1 MAHGQPEIE
10 ALKQQERTAPLRR
23 RRKIVF
29 GVGCL
34 LGIVVVGAATIVTML
49 ERLETR
55 NASFRPP
62 MTSLE
67 REQLLPPEPVLEVK
81 PQVEGLR
88 YGDAILPATHSP
100 SADSVRPEE
109 TATSPAALLFS
120 SPPLTPA
127 PLSPSALGA
136 SETRSSKPLGIAQ
149 AIHVHNGQP

>member
-1 MAHGQPEIE
+1 MAHAQPEIE
-10 ALKQQERTAPLRR
+10 SVQEQKRAVPLRR
-23 RRKIVF
+23 RRKVMI

-49 ERLETR
+49 EHLETR

-88 YGDAILPATHSP
+88 YG
-100 SADSVRPEE
+100 
-109 TATSPAALLFS
+109 AALMPASEAAGGATPTPVNAPASAPVLLFT
-120 SPPLTPA
+120 TP
-127 PLSPSALGA
+127 PLSPTSLGTPEA
-136 SETRSSKPLGIAQ
+136 RSGKPLGIAQ
-149 AIHVHNGQP
+149 AIHVHDRPQ

>member
-1 MAHGQPEIE
+1 MAHAQTGIE
-10 ALKQQERTAPLRR
+10 VIREQERVAPLRR
-23 RRKIVF
+23 RRKVMI
-29 GVGCL
+29 GLGCL

-49 ERLETR
+49 EHLETR

-88 YGDAILPATHSP
+88 YGDAILPVTHSA
-100 SADSVRPEE
+100 SADPVRPEE

-149 AIHVHNGQP
+149 AIHVHNGQQ

>member
-1 MAHGQPEIE
+1 MAHAQPGIE
-10 ALKQQERTAPLRR
+10 VIREQERVAPLRR
-23 RRKIVF
+23 RRKVMI

-49 ERLETR
+49 EHLETR

-67 REQLLPPEPVLEVK
+67 RQQLLPAEPVLEVK

-88 YGDAILPATHSP
+88 YGAAIAPAGQ
-100 SADSVRPEE
+100 PESG
-109 TATSPAALLFS
+109 TSATSEEASASAAALLFS

-136 SETRSSKPLGIAQ
+136 SESRSSKPLGIAQ
-149 AIHVHNGQP
+149 AIHVHIGQP

>member
-1 MAHGQPEIE
+1 MAHAQPGIE
-10 ALKQQERTAPLRR
+10 VIREQERVAPLRR
-23 RRKIVF
+23 RRKIMI

-49 ERLETR
+49 EHLETR

-67 REQLLPPEPVLEVK
+67 RQQLLPAEPVLEVK

-88 YGDAILPATHSP
+88 YGAAISPAGQP
-100 SADSVRPEE
+100 SGTS
-109 TATSPAALLFS
+109 ATSEEASASAAALLFS

-149 AIHVHNGQP
+149 AIHVHIGQQ

>member
-1 MAHGQPEIE
+1 MAHAQPEIDAVQE
-10 ALKQQERTAPLRR
+10 QERAAPLRR
-23 RRKIVF
+23 RRKVMI

-49 ERLETR
+49 EHLETR

-88 YGDAILPATHSP
+88 YGAAVVPATQPASGA
-100 SADSVRPEE
+100 SATPED
-109 TATSPAALLFS
+109 TSAAAAPLLFN
-120 SPPLTPA
+120 SPPLNPA
-127 PLSPSALGA
+127 PPGSADA
-136 SETRSSKPLGIAQ
+136 RSGQPLGIAQ
-149 AIHVHNGQP
+149 AVHVHTGAQ